1 LSIAAVWL
9 LASQTQFIVLTV
21 GLAKYQLQSVEF
33 NELNIGYL
41 KVCKC
46 VQETKI
52 L

>member
-1 LSIAAVWL
+1 MAAVWL
-9 LASQTQFIVLTV
+9 LVSQTQFRMLTAD
-21 GLAKYQLQSVEF
+21 LAKYQLKTAEF

-41 KVCKC
+41 KICKF